1 MSGRA
6 TPFARDRAPTG
17 GGQPPA
23 RVRVKVCGVTRPQDA
38 VAIEAV
44 GADAVG
50 VIFAEGSRRRVDV
63 ARAAEVLAPLGPF
76 VARVGVFVSPTP
88 DEVAAA
94 VEALRLHAVQ
104 LHGDLA
110 LGDDGAWAALRERVA
125 LIRAVAWTPALD
137 LEALAGSGADAV
149 LIDGPRAGSG
159 RPFDWAGAGDLR
171 RLTNWVLAGGLEPG
185 NVAQAIAR
193 LAPPAVDVASG
204 VESEPGVKDAR
215 RLAAF
220 MAAVRGAEAGC
231 AGDPRGPGAAE
242 GTA

>member
-1 MSGRA
+1 MSCASAGSAPVGR
-6 TPFARDRAPTG
+6 G
-17 GGQPPA
+17 

-38 VAIEAV
+38 VAVEAA

-50 VIFAEGSRRRVDV
+50 VIFAAGSRRRVDV

-76 VARVGVFVSPTP
+76 VARVGVFVSPSP
-88 DEVAAA
+88 AEVLAA
-94 VEALRLHAVQ
+94 VDALRLHAVQ

-110 LGDDGAWAALRERVA
+110 AGDEALWGALRERVA
-125 LIRAVAWTPALD
+125 VIRAVAWSPDLD
-137 LEALAGSGADAV
+137 LDALARSRHDAV

-159 RPFDWAGAGDLR
+159 RPFDWADALDLR
-171 RLTNWVLAGGLEPG
+171 RLSNWVLAGGLEPG

-220 MAAVRGAEAGC
+220 MAAVRGAEAGT
-231 AGDPRGPGAAE
+231 G
-242 GTA
+242 